1 MNPIFEIYDEITPN
15 HLEKSIIKELL
26 SQYPPKSPYL
36 QKGNNL
42 MSPLKSQIAGLEN
55 EFFFLKQKMETKPS
69 SFLL

>member
-15 HLEKSIIKELL
+15 HLEKSIIKELR

-36 QKGNNL
+36 QNGNNL
-42 MSPLKSQIAGLEN
+42 ISPLKSQIAGLAN
-55 EFFFLKQKMETKPS
+55 DFFFLKQGMETKPS